1 VKKQTFYHIVLRAL
15 ACCCILGFIAV
26 TTGCGTLPRNPPRP
40 HTQFLPAAT
49 DGLLSQTHSDVVKTL
64 QQGESAFLL
73 VDSNCDALQW
83 RLALVDQATTSIDL
97 KVFIWQDDETG
108 RLLLSRIL
116 AAADRGVRVRLLVD
130 DMPVTSSDASLATL
144 AARPNV
150 DLRVFNPG
158 ALRRGVIGPMMQMVI
173 YFKELNV
180 RMHNK
185 LMVVDGHWAIA
196 GGRNIGNAYFG
207 SSKKY
212 NFRDLDVLTTGPIV
226 AQLSEAF
233 DDYWNS
239 DPTYPAEAMEK
250 LTPKKQAKIKKAF
263 GKTLEHD
270 REFLERTRYAI
281 DTQDWREVF
290 DDLPSEMIGGTATY
304 VHDTPVVKADKG
316 QRLIDSLRGTIEG
329 AQESLTIVT
338 PYMIP
343 PRTLMRALRAT
354 EDTGV
359 DVLIVTASMAANNHT
374 VAHSH
379 YKKYRKRLLNTGAR
393 LIEYTHQPTP
403 DERALCDEPSV
414 TSKFIALHIKASC
427 IDGRRLFIGSVNMD
441 PRALKINTENIMVID
456 SPELARAFNARVARM
471 IDPENGWEV
480 YRNEKGRLRWR
491 SSEGER
497 RCQPARGFRQRV
509 ADFFFRWLPIER
521 QL

>member
-1 VKKQTFYHIVLRAL
+1 MKRRERPYIHLRTATYGCLLGCIAL
-15 ACCCILGFIAV
+15 

-40 HTQFLPAAT
+40 YMESLSTAT
-49 DGLLSQTHSDVVKTL
+49 DGLLTDTRTDVTKKL
-64 QQGESAFLL
+64 KEGESAFLL
-73 VDSNCDALQW
+73 VDSNRDALQW
-83 RLALVDQATTSIDL
+83 RLALVDHATTSVDV

-108 RLLLSRIL
+108 RLLLSRVL
-116 AAADRGVRVRLLVD
+116 AAADRGVRVRMLVD
-130 DMPVTSSDASLATL
+130 DMPVTSSDSSLATL
-144 AARPNV
+144 AIHPNV
-150 DLRVFNPG
+150 NLRVFNPG
-158 ALRRGVIGPMMQMVI
+158 LVRRGIIGPMMQMVI

-207 SSKKY
+207 TSKKY

-226 AQLSEAF
+226 EQLADAF

-239 DPTYPAEAMEK
+239 DPAYPAEAMAK
-250 LTPKKQAKIKKAF
+250 LKPKKVEKNQRDF
-263 GKTLEHD
+263 EKTLLRD
-270 REFLERTRYAI
+270 RNFLEQTSYTI
-281 DTQDWREVF
+281 DTKDWSKEFVA
-290 DDLPSEMIGGTATY
+290 LPYLMIGGTATY
-304 VHDTPVVKADKG
+304 AHDTPVVKSDKG
-316 QRLIDSLRGTIEG
+316 ERLLDSLRQTIEG
-329 AQESLTIVT
+329 AEESLTIVT

-379 YKKYRKRLLNTGAR
+379 YKKYRKRLLETGAE
-393 LIEYTHQPTP
+393 LFEYKHQPTP
-403 DERALCDEPSV
+403 TERSLCDESSV
-414 TSKFIALHIKASC
+414 TSKFIALHIKATC
-427 IDGRRLFIGSVNMD
+427 IDNRRLYIGSLNMD
-441 PRALKINTENIMVID
+441 PRALKINTENVMVID
-456 SPELARAFNARVARM
+456 SPELARAFNERVTRM
-471 IDPENGWEV
+471 IHRKNAWEV
-480 YRNEKGRLRWR
+480 YRQENGKLRWR